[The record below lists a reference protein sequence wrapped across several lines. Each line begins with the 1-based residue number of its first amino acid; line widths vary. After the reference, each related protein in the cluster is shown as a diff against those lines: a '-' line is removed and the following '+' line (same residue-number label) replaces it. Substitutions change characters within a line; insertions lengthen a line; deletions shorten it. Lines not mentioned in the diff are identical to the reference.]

1 MTMGTVLDDR
11 ALRYVAAVA
20 RTGSL
25 RGAAKL
31 LGVAPSAVQRALTA
45 AERRVG
51 CLLFERGASG
61 ARPTLAGR
69 VVIQHAQER
78 DDLDTQLSTRL
89 SLVTSA
95 AVGEVTIGVGPGFV
109 DQFATR
115 VLAPFMQAHPQVR
128 VDIVTG
134 GTGEVVARLQR
145 DEVDL
150 AVALHPA
157 LDSGVRVVNSIPQ
170 PVGLACAIDHRLATH
185 SLIRP
190 AQLGDERMAV
200 LPQDF
205 GLRALHDGFV
215 RAHGIEVTVAMQSD
229 SQPAI
234 VAAVAAGQVVALLPP
249 VTVTRAVATGSVALV
264 PVDDAYLAGVR
275 AALLTRTGR
284 RLTPA
289 AAALLAACG
298 RWFDDRGVAR

>member
-1 MTMGTVLDDR
+1 MLDDR
-11 ALRYVAAVA
+11 ALRFIAAVA

-51 CLLFERGASG
+51 CLLFERGTAG
-61 ARPTLAGR
+61 TRPTLAGR
-69 VVIQHAQER
+69 VVVQHAQER

-95 AVGEVTIGVGPGFV
+95 AVGEVTIGVGLGFI
-109 DQFATR
+109 DQFARR
-115 VLAPFMQAHPQVR
+115 VLATFMHDHPQVR

-134 GTGEVVARLQR
+134 GTGEIVSRLLR
-145 DEVDL
+145 DEVDM

-157 LDSGVRVVNSIPQ
+157 LEHGLCVVNSAPQ
-170 PVGLACAIDHRLATH
+170 PVGLACAVDHRLSSH
-185 SLIRP
+185 SLIQP
-190 AQLGDERMAV
+190 AQLRYERMAV
-200 LPQDF
+200 LPENF
-205 GLRALHDGFV
+205 GLRALHDSFV
-215 RAHGIEVTVAMQSD
+215 RTHGLEITVAMQSD
-229 SQPAI
+229 SQPAV

-249 VTVTRAVATGSVALV
+249 VTVTRAVATGTVVLL
-264 PVDDAYLAGVR
+264 PVDDPNLASVQGT
-275 AALLTRTGR
+275 LLTRTGR

-289 AAALLAACG
+289 ASALLEACG
-298 RWFDDRGVAR
+298 CWFDNWGVA